1 MKVKEVLNG
10 IVSDIEQHNSTVTAI
25 MAEYRKGV
33 AAAEQEAAVFKDEAG
48 EIAKRKAPLIA
59 AARHRI
65 KAADERL
72 AGAVSATVPKLKKE
86 MSGYLTT
93 PANPALLE
101 QLRVYTDF
109 NMKMSRE
116 ELEAFVIQAEGNYT
130 ALRAIQ
136 KVAANSGFS
145 VTIPEGFEKD
155 LAMIA
160 TLGRVPSMYCPTD
173 YLAEGK
179 EVLPDIPHFA
189 DDGTVAYSADRPDNI
204 FLLIRAGGFNSARKE
219 LSEISEKWSTAFVPT
234 ISELKPVKNP
244 ATREVIFTPEQQHA
258 QAVEAAAEA
267 VDIKDTV
274 KGLKADPD
282 CQSIL
287 DLYI

>member
-1 MKVKEVLNG
+1 MNVK
-10 IVSDIEQHNSTVTAI
+10 NSIAAIAAAVDSLKAGVTTD
-25 MAEYRKGV
+25 MQGYGNGV
-33 AAAEQEAAVFKDEAG
+33 ARAKQEAAAFKDEAG
-48 EIAKRKAPLIA
+48 ELVKRKAPLIA
-59 AARHRI
+59 ATRQSI
-65 KAADERL
+65 KARDE
-72 AGAVSATVPKLKKE
+72 AFASVVNAEVIKLKKE
-86 MSGYLTT
+86 LSRYLTA
-93 PANPALLE
+93 PADPALLE
-101 QLRVYTDF
+101 QLTVYQNF
-109 NMKMSRE
+109 GVKMFKE
-116 ELEAFVIQAEGNYT
+116 ELKAFIAQAEGNYI
-130 ALRAIQ
+130 ALRVIQ
-136 KVAANSGFS
+136 RVAADSGFT
-145 VTIPEGFEKD
+145 VTIPEGFEDD
-155 LAMIA
+155 LNKIA
-160 TLGRVPSMYCPTD
+160 ALGRVPSMYCPTD

-234 ISELKPVKNP
+234 ISELKSVKNP

>member
-1 MKVKEVLNG
+1 MNVK
-10 IVSDIEQHNSTVTAI
+10 NSIAAIAAAVDSLKAGVTTD
-25 MAEYRKGV
+25 MQGYGNGV
-33 AAAEQEAAVFKDEAG
+33 ARAKQEAAAFKDEAG
-48 EIAKRKAPLIA
+48 ELVKRKAPLIA
-59 AARHRI
+59 ATRQSI
-65 KAADERL
+65 KARDE
-72 AGAVSATVPKLKKE
+72 AFASVVNAEVIKLKKE
-86 MSGYLTT
+86 LSRYLTA
-93 PANPALLE
+93 PADPALLE
-101 QLRVYTDF
+101 QLTVYQNF
-109 NMKMSRE
+109 GVKMSKE
-116 ELEAFVIQAEGNYT
+116 ELKAFIAQAEGNYI
-130 ALRAIQ
+130 ALRVIQ
-136 KVAANSGFS
+136 RVAADSGFT
-145 VTIPEGFEKD
+145 VTIPEGFEDD
-155 LAMIA
+155 LNKIA
-160 TLGRVPSMYCPTD
+160 ALGRVPSMYCPTD

-234 ISELKPVKNP
+234 ISELKSVKNP

>member
-1 MKVKEVLNG
+1 MNVK
-10 IVSDIEQHNSTVTAI
+10 NSIAAIAAAVDSLKAGVTTD
-25 MAEYRKGV
+25 MQGYGNGV
-33 AAAEQEAAVFKDEAG
+33 ARAKQEAAAFKDEAG
-48 EIAKRKAPLIA
+48 ELVKRKAPLIA
-59 AARHRI
+59 ATRQSI
-65 KAADERL
+65 KARDE
-72 AGAVSATVPKLKKE
+72 AFASVVNAEVIKLKKE
-86 MSGYLTT
+86 LSRYLTA
-93 PANPALLE
+93 PADPALLE
-101 QLRVYTDF
+101 QLTVYQNF
-109 NMKMSRE
+109 GVKMSKE
-116 ELEAFVIQAEGNYT
+116 ELKAFIAQAEGNYI
-130 ALRAIQ
+130 ALRVIQ
-136 KVAANSGFS
+136 RVAADSGFT
-145 VTIPEGFEKD
+145 VTIPEGFEDD
-155 LAMIA
+155 LNKIA
-160 TLGRVPSMYCPTD
+160 ALGRVPSMYCPTD